1 MKPLKQ
7 TFKRLLESKGYVA
20 AFVLTLGLGI
30 GANTAI
36 FSVVNGVLLRPLP
49 YPDADRILYLRQ
61 PARLAG
67 RDNVAFS
74 FVEIEDYR
82 RQMTTVDELVEFGD
96 WTFNVL
102 GRGEPHRATGGLVTS
117 NFFRVLGLR
126 PLLGRTLASE
136 DEGKGATPTVVLT
149 YDYWRRVFGA
159 DPKVVGQIL
168 DLTVKKA
175 VIVGVLQPGSH
186 YASERKQ
193 DFYANYACNDHYL
206 GAAMQDERT
215 HRMTEVFALMKPA
228 VSPDAVGE
236 EFHAIMRRLHEQYP
250 DAYPAK
256 SGYDL
261 DLVLWKD
268 ELTSR
273 ARPTLLA
280 LLATAGLALALACA
294 NVGNLSLTRL
304 IQRERELA
312 IRAALG
318 ATPSMLRRLLLGEN
332 LLLSLLGAALG
343 LVLAGAGLQ
352 LLIAYA
358 ARFTHRTGEIS
369 MDGRVLAFTIAAAV
383 ASALFFAWLPR
394 RLFSRD
400 LGESLAAT
408 AGRGATGSGG
418 RRRLQRMLVVT
429 QLAISTVLLVGAGL
443 LVRSLVQLYSVDPG
457 FDLGNVL
464 ALEAPDFSQADQSRR
479 QSFATSLI
487 QDLAAQPEIENA
499 AVAST
504 APLTG
509 SYVVRRD
516 FEIEGSPVEPTEV
529 PLSVIHVV
537 SENYFN
543 TVGIPLL
550 SGRAFTAG
558 DDSQSPRV
566 AILSRDMAEH
576 YFPDR
581 DPVGLRIRW
590 KSGANWAEWNTIV
603 GVAANTRSEGLDR
616 QPVHTLFLPTRQN
629 FTPSTV
635 LVRSDR
641 EASGLSGR
649 VVEQIRALD
658 PNRPID
664 HILTLAEV
672 RSEYLAPQRLN
683 ATLFGLFAVLALT
696 IAGVGV
702 AGVLAFSVTQRTRE
716 LCIRQALGAQPRKI
730 FLMVVGEALG
740 LTAMGLLLGA
750 VASIG
755 VVRFLK
761 TLLFEVQPLDP
772 LTFLA
777 TGLLLFFV
785 AAAAAAG
792 PARRATSV
800 DPLQALRAD

>member
-1 MKPLKQ
+1 MHQLRR
-7 TFKRLLESKGYVA
+7 TVKRLLESKGYVA

-49 YPDADRILYLRQ
+49 YPDADRILYVRQ

-74 FVEIEDYR
+74 FVEIDDYR

-117 NFFRVLGLR
+117 NFFKVLGLN
-126 PLLGRTLASE
+126 PLLGRTLAPE
-136 DEGKGATPTVVLT
+136 DEGRGATPAVVLT
-149 YDYWRRVFGA
+149 FDYWRRVFGA
-159 DPKVVGQIL
+159 DPKIVGQVL

-175 VIVGVLQPGSH
+175 VIVGVLQPASH
-186 YASERKQ
+186 YASSRKQ

-206 GAAMQDERT
+206 SAAMQDERT
-215 HRMTEVFALMKPA
+215 HRMTEVFALMKPS
-228 VSPDAVGE
+228 VGLDAVGE

-250 DAYPAK
+250 DAYPARQ
-256 SGYDL
+256 GYDL

-268 ELTSR
+268 ELTNR

-318 ATPSMLRRLLLGEN
+318 ATPGMLRRLLLAEN

-343 LVLAGAGLQ
+343 LVLAAGGLQ

-358 ARFTHRTGEIS
+358 ARFTHRTGEIGL
-369 MDGRVLAFTIAAAV
+369 DGRVLAFTIGAAV
-383 ASALFFAWLPR
+383 LAALFFAWLPR

-418 RRRLQRMLVVT
+418 RRRLQRLLVVA

-443 LVRSLVQLYSVDPG
+443 LVRSLIQLYSVDPG

-464 ALEAPDFSQADQSRR
+464 ALEAPDFSQAEQSRR
-479 QSFATSLI
+479 QAFTASLVE
-487 QDLAAQPEIENA
+487 DLAAQPEIETA

-509 SYVVRRD
+509 SYVIRRE

-537 SENYFN
+537 SENYFS

-558 DDSQSPRV
+558 DDFESPRAV
-566 AILSRDMAEH
+566 ILNRAMVER

-590 KSGANWAEWNTIV
+590 KSGSNWSDWTTIV
-603 GVAANTRSEGLDR
+603 GVVANTRAEGLDR
-616 QPVHTLFLPTRQN
+616 EPVHTLFLPARQSY
-629 FTPSTV
+629 TPSTV

-641 EASGLSGR
+641 EASGLAGR

-672 RSEYLAPQRLN
+672 RAEHLAPQRLN
-683 ATLFGLFAVLALT
+683 ATLFSLFAVLALT

-716 LCIRQALGAQPRKI
+716 LCIRQALGARPRSI
-730 FLMVVGEALG
+730 FWMVVGEALV
-740 LTAMGLLLGA
+740 LTAIGLLIGGL
-750 VASIG
+750 ASIG

-772 LTFLA
+772 VTFLL
-777 TGLLLFFV
+777 TGLLLFCV

-792 PARRATSV
+792 PAKRATSV
-800 DPLQALRAD
+800 DPLRALRAD

>member
-1 MKPLKQ
+1 MQQLKR
-7 TFKRLLESKGYVA
+7 TLKRLLESKGYVA

-49 YPDADRILYLRQ
+49 YPDADRILYVRQ

-74 FVEIEDYR
+74 FVEIDDYR
-82 RQMTTVDELVEFGD
+82 RQTTTVEELVEFGD

-117 NFFRVLGLR
+117 NFFKVLGLN
-126 PLLGRTLASE
+126 PLLGRTLAPE
-136 DEGKGATPTVVLT
+136 DEGRGATPAVVLT
-149 YDYWRRVFGA
+149 FDYWRRVLGA
-159 DPKVVGQIL
+159 DPKIVGQVL

-175 VIVGVLQPGSH
+175 VIVGVLQPASH

-206 GAAMQDERT
+206 SAAMQDERT
-215 HRMTEVFALMKPA
+215 HRMTEVFALMKPSVSPGA
-228 VSPDAVGE
+228 VSD

-256 SGYDL
+256 QGYDL

-318 ATPSMLRRLLLGEN
+318 ATPGMLRRLLLTEN
-332 LLLSLLGAALG
+332 LLLSLLGAVLG
-343 LVLAGAGLQ
+343 LILASAGLR

-358 ARFTHRTGEIS
+358 SRFTHRTGEIGV
-369 MDGRVLAFTIAAAV
+369 DGRVLAFTIAAAV
-383 ASALFFAWLPR
+383 VAALFFAWLPR

-408 AGRGATGSGG
+408 ATRGATGSGG
-418 RRRLQRMLVVT
+418 RRRLQRLLVVA

-443 LVRSLVQLYSVDPG
+443 LVRSLIQLYAVDPG

-464 ALEAPDFSQADQSRR
+464 ALEAPDFSQAEQTRR
-479 QSFATSLI
+479 QAFTASLL
-487 QDLAAQPEIENA
+487 QDLTAQPEIETA

-509 SYVVRRD
+509 SYVIRRE
-516 FEIEGSPVEPTEV
+516 FEIEGSPVEPTEI

-537 SENYFN
+537 SENYFG
-543 TVGIPLL
+543 TVGIRLL

-558 DDSQSPRV
+558 DEAQSPRAV
-566 AILSRDMAEH
+566 IVNRAMAEH

-590 KSGANWAEWNTIV
+590 KSGSNWSEWTTIV
-603 GVAANTRSEGLDR
+603 GVASNTRAEGLDR
-616 QPVHTLFLPTRQN
+616 EPVHTLFLPIRQSY
-629 FTPSTV
+629 TPSTV

-641 EASGLSGR
+641 EASGLAGR

-672 RSEYLAPQRLN
+672 RAEHLAPQRLN
-683 ATLFGLFAVLALT
+683 ATLFSLFAVLALT

-716 LCIRQALGAQPRKI
+716 LCIRQALGAQPRTI
-730 FLMVVGEALG
+730 FWMVVGEALLLTAIG
-740 LTAMGLLLGA
+740 LTVGG
-750 VASIG
+750 VASMA
-755 VVRFLK
+755 VVSFLK

-772 LTFLA
+772 VTFLV
-777 TGLLLFFV
+777 TGILLFCV